1 MATRTKIKLDPVRID
16 GHEVGRVL
24 ITGASAGIGAELA
37 REFARHGHRLTLVAR
52 RRAKLAAVAA
62 ELEREHYVDVRTI
75 VQDLAKPT
83 GPAAVVKAA
92 QADGPIGI
100 LVNNAGVID
109 VGPFAASRT
118 EALVN
123 LVNLNVRAVT
133 ELMSLVVPG
142 MVERG
147 FGRILNVASLAAFQS
162 VPSMAAYAA
171 SKAYVLALTEALSE
185 ELKGSGVTA
194 TALCPGITDTDMAT
208 EIQAGSATAAKL
220 PKQLVSDPADVAA
233 EGYKALMAGRVV
245 LVPGLPNQI
254 TAAWSQVTP
263 HWLTR
268 YITGFVARR
277 TDLLQRPRT
286 SPE

>member
-1 MATRTKIKLDPVRID
+1 MATRTKIKLEPLTIG

-52 RRAKLAAVAA
+52 RRAKLAELAA
-62 ELEREHYVDVRTI
+62 ELEGEHHVDVRTI

-109 VGPFAASRT
+109 VGPFVASRT
-118 EALVN
+118 ATLVN
-123 LVNLNVRAVT
+123 LVNLNVRALT
-133 ELMSLVVPG
+133 ELASLVVPG
-142 MVERG
+142 MAKRG
-147 FGRILNVASLAAFQS
+147 FGRILNVASLAAFQP

-194 TALCPGITDTDMAT
+194 TALCPGITDTDMAS
-208 EIQAGSATAAKL
+208 EIKAGSAAAARL
-220 PKQLVSDPADVAA
+220 PKQFVSDPADVAA
-233 EGYKALMAGRVV
+233 EAYKALMAGQVV

-254 TAAWSQVTP
+254 TAAWAQVTP
-263 HWLTR
+263 RWLTR
-268 YITGFVARR
+268 YVTGLAARR
-277 TDLLQRPRT
+277 TDWLK
-286 SPE
+286 

>member
-1 MATRTKIKLDPVRID
+1 MATRTKIKLDPLRID

-37 REFARHGHRLTLVAR
+37 REFARKGHKLTLVAR

-62 ELEREHYVDVRTI
+62 ELEREYYVDVRTI

-83 GPAAVVKAA
+83 GPAALVKAA

-118 EALVN
+118 DALVN
-123 LVNLNVRAVT
+123 LVNLNVRALT
-133 ELMSLVVPG
+133 ELTSLLLPG

-147 FGRILNVASLAAFQS
+147 FGRILNVASLAAFQA

-194 TALCPGITDTDMAT
+194 TALCPGITDTDMAS
-208 EIQAGSATAAKL
+208 EIQAGSAAAAAL

-233 EGYKALMAGRVV
+233 EGYKALMAGRVI

-268 YITGFVARR
+268 YITGFVTRR
-277 TDLLQRPRT
+277 TDLLQKP
-286 SPE
+286 

>member
-1 MATRTKIKLDPVRID
+1 MVMRTKIKLDPLRID

-37 REFARHGHRLTLVAR
+37 REFARNGHQLTLVAR

-62 ELEREHYVDVRTI
+62 ELERDHYVDVRTI

-83 GPAAVVKAA
+83 GPAALVKAA
-92 QADGPIGI
+92 QADGTIGI

-109 VGPFAASRT
+109 VGPFAASST
-118 EALVN
+118 DALVN
-123 LVNLNVRAVT
+123 LVNVNVRALT
-133 ELMSLVVPG
+133 ELTSLLLPG

-147 FGRILNVASLAAFQS
+147 FGRILNVASLAAFQP

-185 ELKGSGVTA
+185 ELKGSGVTV
-194 TALCPGITDTDMAT
+194 TALCPGITDTDMAS
-208 EIQAGSATAAKL
+208 EIQAGSAAAASL

-233 EGYKALMAGRVV
+233 EGYKALMAGRVI

-263 HWLTR
+263 RWLTR
-268 YITGFVARR
+268 YVTGLAVRR
-277 TDLLQRPRT
+277 TDLLQKP
-286 SPE
+286 

>member
-16 GHEVGRVL
+16 GHDVGRVL

-37 REFARHGHRLTLVAR
+37 REFARNGHRLTLVAR
-52 RRAKLAAVAA
+52 RRGKLAAVAA

-83 GPAAVVKAA
+83 GPAALVKAA

-118 EALVN
+118 DALVN
-123 LVNLNVRAVT
+123 LVNLNVRALT
-133 ELMSLVVPG
+133 ELTSLLLPG

-147 FGRILNVASLAAFQS
+147 FGRILNVASLAAFQA

-185 ELKGSGVTA
+185 ELKGSGVTV
-194 TALCPGITDTDMAT
+194 TALCPGITDTDMAS
-208 EIQAGSATAAKL
+208 EIQAGSAAAAAL

-245 LVPGLPNQI
+245 LVPGLSNQI

-268 YITGFVARR
+268 YISGFVARR
-277 TDLLQRPRT
+277 TDLLQRP
-286 SPE
+286 

>member
-1 MATRTKIKLDPVRID
+1 MATRTKIKLDPLRID
-16 GHEVGRVL
+16 GHDVGRVL

-37 REFARHGHRLTLVAR
+37 REFARNGHQLTLVAR

-118 EALVN
+118 AALVN
-123 LVNLNVRAVT
+123 LVNLNVRALT
-133 ELMSLVVPG
+133 ELTSLLVPG

-147 FGRILNVASLAAFQS
+147 FGRILNVASLAAFQA

-194 TALCPGITDTDMAT
+194 TALCPGITDTDMAS
-208 EIQAGSATAAKL
+208 EIQAGSPAAAKL

-233 EGYKALMAGRVV
+233 EAYKALMKGQVV

-254 TAAWSQVTP
+254 TAAWAQVTP
-263 HWLTR
+263 RWLTR
-268 YITGFVARR
+268 YVTGFAARR
-277 TDLLQRPRT
+277 TDWLKGP
-286 SPE
+286 

>member
-1 MATRTKIKLDPVRID
+1 MTRTKIKLDPLRID

-37 REFARHGHRLTLVAR
+37 REFARNGHQLTLVAR
-52 RRAKLAAVAA
+52 RRAKLAGIAA
-62 ELEREHYVDVRTI
+62 ELEREHYVDVKTI

-83 GPAAVVKAA
+83 GPAALVKAA
-92 QADGPIGI
+92 LADGPIGI

-109 VGPFAASRT
+109 VGPFAASHT
-118 EALVN
+118 DTLVN
-123 LVNLNVRAVT
+123 LVNLNVRALT
-133 ELMSLVVPG
+133 ELTSLLLPG

-147 FGRILNVASLAAFQS
+147 FGRILNVASLAAFQP

-185 ELKGSGVTA
+185 ELKGSGVTV
-194 TALCPGITDTDMAT
+194 TALCPGITDTDMAS

-245 LVPGLPNQI
+245 LVPGLPNQL

-263 HWLTR
+263 RWLTR
-268 YITGFVARR
+268 YVTGLAMRR
-277 TDLLQRPRT
+277 TDLLQKP
-286 SPE
+286 

>member
-1 MATRTKIKLDPVRID
+1 MARTKIKLDPLRID
-16 GHEVGRVL
+16 GHAVGRVL

-37 REFARHGHRLTLVAR
+37 REFARNGHQLTLVAR
-52 RRAKLAAVAA
+52 RRAKLAALAA
-62 ELEREHYVDVRTI
+62 ELEREHYVEVRTI

-118 EALVN
+118 DALVN

-133 ELMSLVVPG
+133 ELTSLVLPG

-194 TALCPGITDTDMAT
+194 TALCPGITDTDMAS
-208 EIQAGSATAAKL
+208 EIQAGSVAAAKL

-233 EGYKALMAGRVV
+233 EAYKALMAGRVI
-245 LVPGLPNQI
+245 LVPGVPNQI
-254 TAAWSQVTP
+254 TAAWAQVTP

-277 TDLLQRPRT
+277 TDLLQKP
-286 SPE
+286 

>member
-1 MATRTKIKLDPVRID
+1 MATRTKIKLDPLRID

-37 REFARHGHRLTLVAR
+37 REFARNGHQLTLVAR
-52 RRAKLAAVAA
+52 RRAKLAGIAA
-62 ELEREHYVDVRTI
+62 ELEREHYVDVKTI

-83 GPAAVVKAA
+83 GPAALVKAA
-92 QADGPIGI
+92 LADGPIGI

-109 VGPFAASRT
+109 VGPFAASHT
-118 EALVN
+118 DTLVN
-123 LVNLNVRAVT
+123 LVNLNVRALT
-133 ELMSLVVPG
+133 ELTSLLLPG
-142 MVERG
+142 MVERC
-147 FGRILNVASLAAFQS
+147 FGRILNVASLAAFQP

-185 ELKGSGVTA
+185 ELKGSGVTV
-194 TALCPGITDTDMAT
+194 TALCPGITDTDMAS

-245 LVPGLPNQI
+245 LVPGLPNQL

-263 HWLTR
+263 RWLTR
-268 YITGFVARR
+268 YVTGLAMRR
-277 TDLLQRPRT
+277 TDLLQKP
-286 SPE
+286 

>member
-1 MATRTKIKLDPVRID
+1 MATRTKIKLDPLRID

-37 REFARHGHRLTLVAR
+37 REFARNGHQLTLVAR
-52 RRAKLAAVAA
+52 RRAKLAALAA
-62 ELEREHYVDVRTI
+62 ELEREHYVEVRTI
-75 VQDLAKPT
+75 VQDLARPT

-118 EALVN
+118 DALVN

-133 ELMSLVVPG
+133 ELTSLVLPG

-194 TALCPGITDTDMAT
+194 TALCPGITDTDMAS
-208 EIQAGSATAAKL
+208 EIQAGSAAAAKL
-220 PKQLVSDPADVAA
+220 PKQFVSDPADVAA
-233 EGYKALMAGRVV
+233 EAYKALMAGRVI
-245 LVPGLPNQI
+245 LVPGVPNQI
-254 TAAWSQVTP
+254 TAAWAQVTP

-277 TDLLQRPRT
+277 TDLLQKP
-286 SPE
+286 

>member
-1 MATRTKIKLDPVRID
+1 MATRTKIKLDPLRID

-37 REFARHGHRLTLVAR
+37 REFARNGHQLTLVAR
-52 RRAKLAAVAA
+52 RRAKLAGIAA
-62 ELEREHYVDVRTI
+62 ELEREHYVDVKTI

-83 GPAAVVKAA
+83 GPAALVKAA
-92 QADGPIGI
+92 LADGPIGI

-109 VGPFAASRT
+109 VGPFAASHT
-118 EALVN
+118 DTLVN
-123 LVNLNVRAVT
+123 LVNLNVRALT
-133 ELMSLVVPG
+133 ELTSLLLPG

-147 FGRILNVASLAAFQS
+147 FGRILNVASLAAFQP

-185 ELKGSGVTA
+185 ELKGSGVTV
-194 TALCPGITDTDMAT
+194 TALCPGITDTDMAS

-245 LVPGLPNQI
+245 LVPGLPNQL

-263 HWLTR
+263 RWLTR
-268 YITGFVARR
+268 YVTGLAMRR
-277 TDLLQRPRT
+277 TDLLQKP
-286 SPE
+286 

>member
-1 MATRTKIKLDPVRID
+1 MATRTKIKLDPLRID

-37 REFARHGHRLTLVAR
+37 RVFARNGHQLTLVAR

-62 ELEREHYVDVRTI
+62 ELERDHYVDVRTI

-83 GPAAVVKAA
+83 GPAALVKAA
-92 QADGPIGI
+92 QADGTIGI

-109 VGPFAASRT
+109 VGPFAASST
-118 EALVN
+118 DALVN
-123 LVNLNVRAVT
+123 LVNVNVRALT
-133 ELMSLVVPG
+133 ELTSLLLPG

-147 FGRILNVASLAAFQS
+147 FGRILNVASLAAFQP

-185 ELKGSGVTA
+185 ELKGSGVTV
-194 TALCPGITDTDMAT
+194 TALCPGITDTDMAS
-208 EIQAGSATAAKL
+208 EIQAGSAAAASL

-233 EGYKALMAGRVV
+233 EGYKALMAGRVI

-263 HWLTR
+263 RWLTR
-268 YITGFVARR
+268 YVTGLAVRR
-277 TDLLQRPRT
+277 TDLLQKP
-286 SPE
+286 

>member
-1 MATRTKIKLDPVRID
+1 MATRTKIKLDPLRID

-37 REFARHGHRLTLVAR
+37 REFARNGHQLTLVAR
-52 RRAKLAAVAA
+52 RRAKLAGIAA
-62 ELEREHYVDVRTI
+62 ELEREHYVDVKTI

-83 GPAAVVKAA
+83 GPAALVKAA
-92 QADGPIGI
+92 LADGPIGI

-109 VGPFAASRT
+109 VGPFAASHT
-118 EALVN
+118 DALVN
-123 LVNLNVRAVT
+123 LVNLNVRALT
-133 ELMSLVVPG
+133 ELTSLLLPG

-147 FGRILNVASLAAFQS
+147 FGRILNVASLAAFQP

-185 ELKGSGVTA
+185 ELKGSGVTV
-194 TALCPGITDTDMAT
+194 TALCPGITDTDMAS

-245 LVPGLPNQI
+245 LVPGLPNQL

-263 HWLTR
+263 RWLTR
-268 YITGFVARR
+268 YVTGLAMRR
-277 TDLLQRPRT
+277 TDLLQKP
-286 SPE
+286 